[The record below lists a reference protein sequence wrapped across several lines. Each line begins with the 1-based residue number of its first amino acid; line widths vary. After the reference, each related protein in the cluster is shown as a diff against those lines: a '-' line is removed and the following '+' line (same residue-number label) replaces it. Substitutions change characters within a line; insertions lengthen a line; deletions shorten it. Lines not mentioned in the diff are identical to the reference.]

1 MKDILSSLLTFVHP
15 APTFFDHGFSSQA
28 EKEMFDRQAMH
39 IVKMAHSCISHPQLN
54 SVDRYFMQNLY
65 HPFRFKQ
72 TQYIQTTLKSLA
84 ETIGFVRGQINIR
97 FVNAQMAIDQNE
109 IICSQNLKTHS

>member
-15 APTFFDHGFSSQA
+15 GPTFFDYGFRSQA
-28 EKEMFDRQAMH
+28 EKEMFDRQALH
-39 IVKMAHSCISHPQLN
+39 IVRMAHSCISHPQLN

-65 HPFRFKQ
+65 HPFRFKK
-72 TQYIQTTLKSLA
+72 TEYIQSTLKDLS

-97 FVNAQMAIDQNE
+97 FVNAQMDIDQNE
-109 IICSQNLKTHS
+109 RICLQNLKMHS